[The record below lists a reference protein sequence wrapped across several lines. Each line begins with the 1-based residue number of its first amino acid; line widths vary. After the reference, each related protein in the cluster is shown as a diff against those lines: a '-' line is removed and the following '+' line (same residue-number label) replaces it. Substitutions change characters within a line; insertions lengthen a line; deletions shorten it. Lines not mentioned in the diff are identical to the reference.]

1 MNSLN
6 DPFTHPRQELRPR
19 MAQAKV
25 VFAILCAVSVVEWL
39 ARRDLVQTG
48 FLLPVLLAWLAFALV
63 GGESLIHSAIRRAR
77 DRWRDAAIVG
87 ALAWAA
93 DPGAT
98 LWAVPANL
106 AEVLSLTQG
115 AAAAVAGGFMFA
127 SLLVRMRR
135 QAPLSHAGA
144 LAFLAVPIGFN
155 LLLLLGHDSLLTSWG
170 SLLLGDQ
177 APAALRGAVG
187 RSLLLGGL
195 DLAAVWGMGMLLDG
209 RASRDLRL
217 LAGVA
222 LCGVWAAWTPLLAD
236 WGSSAALA
244 GLHPALAFPG
254 VIALAALAQGG
265 LWAQT
270 FLATGLLMQGLRG
283 QRPQWATL
291 GPQAREGATKGAL
304 YGALFMLILGA
315 AVLLWRSA
323 MFRQGLAA
331 APLLAGALLGPLLF
345 GLARTLIESFDGS
358 APFLW
363 RLRDNL
369 RLPRNYGRGIVLGLG
384 LALLMER
391 ELVASADG
399 VRFAA
404 GFLLGVLVGAGVDWA
419 ADGMARLR
427 GRRQRLDTRRAYVFA
442 GLLGGG
448 VGGLLAWYFDALQ
461 LQIVGEKLM
470 RYALIHG
477 PAVGQPV
484 YDYVTY
490 PLFSRWGAIELGT
503 VSGGLKQF
511 YCDSLA
517 GVINWSIAAPLFSI
531 NLIVLTAVFQR
542 SLEPLRHLFTRDGLA
557 GVVTQAV
564 RVQRW
569 GLWMAPIIQTFLKM
583 APNPAWYNQDG
594 ALRTGIATVQSLRL
608 DEAAFQRWS
617 LETFL
622 GLMAYGWL
630 RVLIWF
636 DHMGLR
642 VATLVNLSFIG
653 VDRLEARLAR
663 WLGHASPTPVIPEG
677 IRRFATWAPLLL
689 PFYIPRGA
697 EWDFVWQESQRLAA
711 SPDAPLLPAAQLLL
725 GIYIAV
731 GVGGFFLLIWL
742 VRRLHRTRQASVPV
756 LARLHSGRY
765 QLEIRADGN
774 SHSLVHMRNGGD
786 LDFSRRNP
794 DPSLPHGR
802 MFYLQESLSAT
813 GAFSPPVD
821 LLRAGPMGT
830 RTAQRTPAGTVV
842 LTQDGADGLNAR
854 IEVRPVAHGE
864 AMLWRIH
871 LSQSAGRARQL
882 RITSYLEWALNRP
895 DVYLR
900 RPDFN
905 AIHVGVR
912 FIRDRAALLA
922 HNRLLGGEQPS
933 RHPTGCAFVAVK
945 PSDRVRLVG
954 YEDDR
959 SRFLGLGTLAAPQG
973 LAGTALRGIEDEG
986 LLYPFDPAAALQV
999 EVDLAPEDTV
1009 EMAWIEGWA
1018 DSEAAALD
1026 AITRAFPSD
1035 IPSPSLQAMKKIPPR
1050 SILPRP
1056 GLDPLFGFTLDGRGF
1071 AMGPDTPRPWTHVL
1085 ANRQGHGVLI
1095 GNDGAQFSFS
1105 GNAQQN
1111 GLTPFT
1117 LDTVPAQSCAQA
1129 VYVTDLETG
1138 ALVTP
1143 GLTPLRQNAAQDVR
1157 FEPGQAVL
1165 ASAGADLAL
1174 CMTVAVLPD
1183 EPVEV
1188 RVLRVEN
1195 RSAHPR
1201 KLRLTAFAHLSLAEL
1216 PQDSHGQIR
1225 THFDPE
1231 LRACLFSRPRQ
1242 VFHAGMGFLAIDLPV
1257 EAHTFNRRAFW
1268 GAAGDLTRPAM
1279 ALTGCPQN
1287 DQLPDGETIA
1297 ALSGVFRLAPFAT
1310 QELVV
1315 LMGQAKT
1322 ANDAAQLIRHYGQP
1336 APATQSLAR
1345 TRDEWTD
1352 ILGQLRIETDHPDFD
1367 RLVNDWLPYQ
1377 VLTARLWGRLGPN
1390 QRSGA
1395 FGFRDQLQ
1403 DVLPLIWT
1411 WPELAREQ
1419 ILRHAAVQFPEG
1431 DVLKWW
1437 HPATDGG
1444 IGLGQRSR
1452 ASDPHL
1458 WLPYL
1463 VSHYVTATGDWDA
1476 LETQVPYLEGR
1487 LIPKGWPDIAFVPRV
1502 SREQENLY
1510 RHCRRAIAFSL
1521 AHLSPRGL
1529 PRIGAGD
1536 WNDGLDQLG
1545 LKGRGESVWMA
1556 LFLHDVLRRFAP
1568 LARRIEGL
1576 QGEQWYL
1583 DAARRLR
1590 VAIDACWLGDRF
1602 LRATSDQGEPF
1613 APLTALMASW
1623 PAISGATDA
1632 ERAEAALMAGLA
1644 GLEQPDL
1651 IRLLDEAFDGDS
1663 KPYPGRIALYPP
1675 GVRENGGQYS
1685 HGATWL
1691 VDAALTVSAQAGIA
1705 GDGPR
1710 AVHWHQRAWS
1720 LWQKLSPMNKDPV
1733 RNGLPPYQQVA
1744 DVYWGAG
1751 HDGRGGWTGY
1761 TGAAARMLWTAYG
1774 LLGLRLEQG
1783 EFTIDPAAFT
1793 RVGAPRLRAVRYR
1806 GRLYRSVANPESDR
1820 VSDNRHSGEE

>member
-1 MNSLN
+1 LAAAWLLAVGG
-6 DPFTHPRQELRPR
+6 TG
-19 MAQAKV
+19 QA
-25 VFAILCAVSVVEWL
+25 A
-39 ARRDLVQTG
+39 
-48 FLLPVLLAWLAFALV
+48 LLKPVLLAWLAFGLAGRGRWSTRWLSV
-63 GGESLIHSAIRRAR
+63 AT
-77 DRWRDAAIVG
+77 WRDGIIVL
-87 ALAWAA
+87 ALALAA

-98 LWAVPANL
+98 LWAVPASL
-106 AEVLSLTQG
+106 ASVFSLTQG
-115 AAAAVAGGFMFA
+115 STALIGGVFLFA
-127 SLLVRMRR
+127 SLRARWLRNT
-135 QAPLSHAGA
+135 PLSPASA
-144 LAFLAVPIGFN
+144 LAFLLLPIGFN
-155 LLLLLGHDSLLTSWG
+155 LLLLLGNGQLLGAWG
-170 SLLLGDQ
+170 SVFLGDETSLAIRAALGRALLLSG
-177 APAALRGAVG
+177 LNLGAF
-187 RSLLLGGL
+187 
-195 DLAAVWGMGMLLDG
+195 WGMGMLLDG
-209 RASRDLRL
+209 RGTRDPRL
-217 LAGVA
+217 LLLVI
-222 LCGVWAAWTPLLAD
+222 LCGIWAAWTPLLAD
-236 WGSSAALA
+236 WGSSATIAELDPAFGLA
-244 GLHPALAFPG
+244 GIVG
-254 VIALAALAQGG
+254 LAALAQGG

-270 FLATGLLMQGLRG
+270 FLLTGLLMEGLRG
-283 QRPQWATL
+283 QRPRWATAWA
-291 GPQAREGATKGAL
+291 QSHEGASKGAV
-304 YGALFMLILGA
+304 YGALFMLILGLS
-315 AVLLWRSA
+315 V
-323 MFRQGLAA
+323 MFLKAA
-331 APLLAGALLGPLLF
+331 AFKQFMQTAPLVAGMVLGPLLF
-345 GLARTLIESFDGS
+345 GLARTLVESFDGS
-358 APFLW
+358 APFVW
-363 RLRDNL
+363 RLRNNL
-369 RLPRNYGRGIVLGLG
+369 KTPRNYARGIVLGLG
-384 LALLMER
+384 LALALDR
-391 ELVASADG
+391 NIGASPELS
-399 VRFAA
+399 RFAW
-404 GFLLGVLVGAGVDWA
+404 GFIIGAAAGAGVDLA
-419 ADGMARLR
+419 ADAWQLLR
-427 GRRQRLDTRRAYVFA
+427 GVRRHLDTGRTYVFA
-442 GLLGGG
+442 SLLGGG

-477 PAVGQPV
+477 PSAGQPV

-490 PLFSRWGAIELGT
+490 PLFSRWGAIDLGT

-542 SLEPLRHLFTRDGLA
+542 SLEPLRHLFSRDGLA

-594 ALRTGIATVQSLRL
+594 ALRTGLATVQSLRL
-608 DEAAFQRWS
+608 DDAAFRRWS

-630 RVLIWF
+630 RILIWF

-711 SPDAPLLPAAQLLL
+711 SPDAPLLPAARLLL
-725 GIYIAV
+725 GVYIAA
-731 GVGGFFLLIWL
+731 GIGGFFLLIWL
-742 VRRLHRTRQASVPV
+742 LRRLHRTRQASVPV

-765 QLEIRADGN
+765 QLEIAADGN
-774 SHSLVHMRNGGD
+774 SHSLVHMKSGDD

-802 MFYLQESLSAT
+802 MFYLQESLPAT

-842 LTQDGADGLNAR
+842 VTQNGGADGLNAR
-854 IEVRPVAHGE
+854 IEVRPFAHGE

-871 LSQSAGRARQL
+871 LSQSAGRARRL

-905 AIHVGVR
+905 AIHIGVR
-912 FIRDRAALLA
+912 FVRDRAALLA
-922 HNRLLGGEQPS
+922 HNRLLGGEHPK
-933 RHPTGCAFVAVK
+933 RHPPGCAFVAVK
-945 PSDRVRLVG
+945 PNDRVRLVG

-973 LAGTALRGIEDEG
+973 LVDQALRGIGDEG
-986 LLYPFDPAAALQV
+986 LLYPFDPAAVLQV

-1009 EMAWIEGWA
+1009 ELAWIEGWA
-1018 DSEAAALD
+1018 DSEAAALA

-1035 IPSPSLQAMKKIPPR
+1035 IPSPSLQTMKKIPPR
-1050 SILPRP
+1050 GILPRP
-1056 GLDPLFGFTLDGRGF
+1056 GLDPRFGFTLDGRGF

-1143 GLTPLRQNAAQDVR
+1143 GFIPLRQNAAQEVR

-1216 PQDSHGQIR
+1216 PQDSHGQIL
-1225 THFDPE
+1225 THFDSE

-1257 EAHTFNRRAFW
+1257 EAHSFNRRAFW
-1268 GAAGDLTRPAM
+1268 GAAGDFTRPAM

-1287 DQLPDGETIA
+1287 DELPDGETIA
-1297 ALSGVFRLAPFAT
+1297 ALSGVFRLAPFAA

-1322 ANDAAQLIRHYGQP
+1322 ADDAARLIRRYGQP
-1336 APATQSLAR
+1336 APAAQSLIR

-1463 VSHYVTATGDWDA
+1463 VSHYVTATGDWDV

-1487 LIPKGWPDIAFVPRV
+1487 PIPKGWPDIAFVPRV

-1529 PRIGAGD
+1529 PRMGAGD

-1556 LFLHDVLRRFAP
+1556 LLLHDVLRRFAP
-1568 LARRIEGL
+1568 LTRRVEGV
-1576 QGEQWYL
+1576 QGEQRDL
-1583 DAARRLR
+1583 EAARRLR
-1590 VAIDACWLGDRF
+1590 AAIDACWLGDRF
-1602 LRATSDQGEPF
+1602 LRATSDRGEPF
-1613 APLTALMASW
+1613 APLSALMASW

-1632 ERAEAALMAGLA
+1632 ARAEAALTAGLA
-1644 GLEQPDL
+1644 GLEQPNL
-1651 IRLLDEAFDGDS
+1651 IRLLDEVFDGDS

-1675 GVRENGGQYS
+1675 GVRENGGQYA

-1691 VDAALTVSAQAGIA
+1691 VDAALTVSAQAGSA
-1705 GDGPR
+1705 GDSPR
-1710 AVHWHQRAWS
+1710 ADHWHRRAWS

-1733 RNGLPPYQQVA
+1733 RYGLPPYQQAA

-1774 LLGLRLEQG
+1774 LLGLRLEHG

-1793 RVGAPRLRAVRYR
+1793 RVGAPRLRTVRYR
-1806 GRLYRSVANPESDR
+1806 GRLYRSSRAVSPGSDR
-1820 VSDNRHSGEE
+1820 MPDNRHSGEV

>member
-1 MNSLN
+1 MAVGCALAAVWLLAMGSAGQTVSL
-6 DPFTHPRQELRPR
+6 R
-19 MAQAKV
+19 
-25 VFAILCAVSVVEWL
+25 
-39 ARRDLVQTG
+39 
-48 FLLPVLLAWLAFALV
+48 PVLLAWVALGLA
-63 GGESLIHSAIRRAR
+63 GRAR
-77 DRWRDAAIVG
+77 WSARWLSLAAWRDGVIVL
-87 ALAWAA
+87 ALTWAA

-98 LWAVPANL
+98 LWAVPASL
-106 AEVLSLTQG
+106 VAVFSLTQG
-115 AAAAVAGGFMFA
+115 STALIGGVFLFA
-127 SLLVRMRR
+127 SLRARWLRNT
-135 QAPLSHAGA
+135 PLSPASA
-144 LAFLAVPIGFN
+144 LAFLLLPIGFN
-155 LLLLLGHDSLLTSWG
+155 LLLLLGNDHLLATWG
-170 SLLLGDQ
+170 GGFLGDE
-177 APAALRGAVG
+177 ASLAVRAALG
-187 RSLLLGGL
+187 RSLLLSGL
-195 DLAAVWGMGMLLDG
+195 NLGAFWGMGTLLDG
-209 RASRDLRL
+209 RGTRDLRL
-217 LAGVA
+217 LLLAI
-222 LCGVWAAWTPLLAD
+222 LCGIWAAWTPLLAD
-236 WGSSAALA
+236 WGSSATIT
-244 GLHPALAFPG
+244 GLNPAFGLVG
-254 VIALAALAQGG
+254 IVGLAALAQGG

-270 FLATGLLMQGLRG
+270 FLLTGLLMEGLRG
-283 QRPQWATL
+283 QRPRWATAWAQ
-291 GPQAREGATKGAL
+291 GREGASKGAV
-304 YGALFMLILGA
+304 YGALFMLILGLAVALLQVA
-315 AVLLWRSA
+315 AFKEFL
-323 MFRQGLAA
+323 QT
-331 APLLAGALLGPLLF
+331 APLMAGAVLGPLLF
-345 GLARTLIESFDGS
+345 GLARTLVESFDGS
-358 APFLW
+358 APFVE
-363 RLRDNL
+363 RLRNNL
-369 RLPRNYGRGIVLGLG
+369 QTPRNYARGIVLGLG
-384 LALLMER
+384 LALALDR
-391 ELVASADG
+391 NIGASPDLT
-399 VRFAA
+399 RFAW
-404 GFLLGVLVGAGVDWA
+404 GFVIGATGSAGVDLA
-419 ADGMARLR
+419 ADAWRCLR
-427 GRRQRLDTRRAYVFA
+427 GARRYLDAGRFYVFA
-442 GLLGGG
+442 SLLGGG
-448 VGGLLAWYFDALQ
+448 VGGLLGWYFDALQ

-470 RYALIHG
+470 RYALIYG
-477 PAVGQPV
+477 PAADQPV

-490 PLFSRWGAIELGT
+490 PLFSRWGAIDLGT

-594 ALRTGIATVQSLRL
+594 ALRTGLATVQSLRL
-608 DEAAFQRWS
+608 DDAAFQRWS

-622 GLMAYGWL
+622 GLMTYGWL
-630 RVLIWF
+630 RILIWF

-653 VDRLEARLAR
+653 VDRLEARLGR
-663 WLGHASPTPVIPEG
+663 WLGHAAPTPVIPEG

-725 GIYIAV
+725 GTYIAA
-731 GVGGFFLLIWL
+731 GVGGFFLMIWL
-742 VRRLHRTRQASVPV
+742 LKRLHRTRQASVPV
-756 LARLHSGRY
+756 LARLNSGRY
-765 QLEIRADGN
+765 QLEIAADGN
-774 SHSLVHMRNGGD
+774 SRSLVRTANGGI
-786 LDFSRRNP
+786 LDFARRSA
-794 DPSLPHGR
+794 DPALAHGHT
-802 MFYLQESLSAT
+802 FYLQEFLPETGRFSL
-813 GAFSPPVD
+813 PND
-821 LLRAGPMGT
+821 LLRAGSDGGT

-842 LTQDGADGLNAR
+842 LTQNGADGFNAR
-854 IEVRPVAHGE
+854 IEVSPVAQGE

-871 LSQSAGRARQL
+871 LSQSAGRTRRL

-905 AIHVGVR
+905 AIHIGVR
-912 FIRDRAALLA
+912 FVRDRAALLA
-922 HNRLLGGEQPS
+922 HNRLLGGEHPN
-933 RHPTGCAFVAVK
+933 RHPPGCAFVAVK
-945 PSDRVRLVG
+945 PSDRVRLMG

-959 SRFLGLGTLAAPQG
+959 SRFLGLGTFAAPQG
-973 LAGTALRGIEDEG
+973 LAGNALRGLEDEG

-1009 EMAWIEGWA
+1009 ELTWIEGWA
-1018 DSEAAALD
+1018 DSEVAALA
-1026 AITRAFPSD
+1026 AISHAFSCD
-1035 IPSPSLQAMKKIPPR
+1035 IPPPSLQAMKKIPPR
-1050 SILPRP
+1050 SILPRS
-1056 GLDPLFGFTLDGRGF
+1056 GLDPRFGFTLDGRGF

-1117 LDTVPAQSCAQA
+1117 LDTVPAPSCAQV

-1143 GLTPLRQNAAQDVR
+1143 GLIPLRQNMAQEVR

-1216 PQDSHGQIR
+1216 SQDSHGQIR

-1268 GAAGDLTRPAM
+1268 GAAGDFTRPAM
-1279 ALTGCPQN
+1279 AITGCPQN

-1297 ALSGVFRLAPFAT
+1297 ALSGVFQLAPFAT

-1322 ANDAAQLIRHYGQP
+1322 ADDAARLIRRYGQP

-1411 WPELAREQ
+1411 WPALAREQ
-1419 ILRHAAVQFPEG
+1419 ILHHAAVQFPEG

-1463 VSHYVTATGDWDA
+1463 VSHYVTATGDWNA

-1487 LIPKGWPDIAFVPRV
+1487 PIPKGWPDIAFVPRV

-1521 AHLSPRGL
+1521 AQLSPRGL
-1529 PRIGAGD
+1529 PLMGAGD

-1568 LARRIEGL
+1568 LTRRVEGV
-1576 QGEQWYL
+1576 QGEQRDL
-1583 DAARRLR
+1583 EAARQLR
-1590 VAIDACWLGDRF
+1590 AAIDACWLGDRF
-1602 LRATSDQGEPF
+1602 LRATSDRGEPF

-1623 PAISGATDA
+1623 PAISGAADA
-1632 ERAEAALMAGLA
+1632 ARAETALTAGLA

-1691 VDAALTVSAQAGIA
+1691 VDAALTMSAQAGGV

-1710 AVHWHQRAWS
+1710 ADHWHQRAWS

-1733 RNGLPPYQQVA
+1733 RNGLPPYQQAA

-1774 LLGLRLEQG
+1774 LLGLRLDQG

-1793 RVGAPRLRAVRYR
+1793 RMGAPRLRAVRYR
-1806 GRLYRSVANPESDR
+1806 GRLYPSSMAVNPESDR
-1820 VSDNRHSGEE
+1820 VPDNRHSGEE